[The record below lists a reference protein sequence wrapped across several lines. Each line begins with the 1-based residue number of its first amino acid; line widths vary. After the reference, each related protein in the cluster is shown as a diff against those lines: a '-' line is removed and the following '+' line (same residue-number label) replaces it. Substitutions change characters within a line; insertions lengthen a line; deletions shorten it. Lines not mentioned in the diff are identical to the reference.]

1 MKTNIIALS
10 VLAALALTALLFKP
24 ATSTIQKDLSSGFTA
39 FKAAD
44 LSQVER
50 ITVSK
55 APKAEDQAKEK
66 EGDKEKSKEPPVLEL
81 KRSGSD
87 DWVIPTAWSYPAD
100 KKKVKELLDEL
111 KKATAGEPRKAG
123 KERSSHPRFKVDQEK
138 GVVLALFDK
147 KDQKLAKLVIGGD
160 SQSRTL
166 SSGSFIRF
174 DDENDVW
181 DVQASLRNKVISY
194 PDKVEAKNFLEK
206 VLFKLPDDHEAQ
218 RVTLV
223 RPDHNVIVEKRVIDV
238 VKAEEPKDAAGEG
251 SIAEEKKD
259 EKKDEKKPEVKKED
273 EYWVT
278 SGTQTF
284 KVDKAKEWDAKSVLT
299 RDIRIEDAA
308 EKKDPKDYGLDK
320 PQLKVEIA
328 HRKKDQKDAPEQ
340 VTTIL
345 FGNAIKEDK
354 EGTDKGENK
363 AYYVMLDGEGGSG
376 RIYTVTKWDFNVWNK
391 ELKDFEKPPEPKK
404 EEPKKDEKK
413 DETKAAGEAAPGA
426 PAPSAKPAAPGGST
440 PPPAPAQP
448 PAANQQPPATTPPPA
463 AAPPPAAEPKAGAQA
478 PAPGAGTP
486 PVQPPA
492 PAPAPAPPAPEK
504 K

>member
-1 MKTNIIALS
+1 
-10 VLAALALTALLFKP
+10 
-24 ATSTIQKDLSSGFTA
+24 
-39 FKAAD
+39 
-44 LSQVER
+44 
-50 ITVSK
+50 
-55 APKAEDQAKEK
+55 
-66 EGDKEKSKEPPVLEL
+66 
-81 KRSGSD
+81 
-87 DWVIPTAWSYPAD
+87 
-100 KKKVKELLDEL
+100 
-111 KKATAGEPRKAG
+111 
-123 KERSSHPRFKVDQEK
+123 VDQEK

-147 KDQKLAKLVIGGD
+147 KDQKLAQMVIGGD

-174 DDENDVW
+174 DDENEVW

-206 VLFKLPDDHEAQ
+206 VLFKLPEDHEAQ

-223 RPDHNVIVEKRVIDV
+223 RPDHNVIVEKRVIETV
-238 VKAEEPKDAAGEG
+238 VKKDDEKKVEEEKDAAGEG
-251 SIAEEKKD
+251 GIAEDKKD

-278 SGTQTF
+278 SGTQAF
-284 KVDKAKEWDAKSVLT
+284 KVDKAKEYDAKSVLT

-404 EEPKKDEKK
+404 EEPKKDE
-413 DETKAAGEAAPGA
+413 TKGAGDAAPGA
-426 PAPSAKPAAPGGST
+426 PAPGAPAAPAPGAQPAAPAGST
-440 PPPAPAQP
+440 PPPAPAPAPAQP
-448 PAANQQPPATTPPPA
+448 PAANQQPPA
-463 AAPPPAAEPKAGAQA
+463 AAPPPATEPKAGAQA

-486 PVQPPA
+486 PAQSPP